1 MACGEQIVR
10 APQTGIFLDFTF
22 NCRYN
27 LNQAAM
33 GVRKMLQKTD
43 FKQKLYAEIEKLSPD
58 ELERIYKLVAL
69 VKSEFIDIADEE
81 RYLAEG
87 WQQAEQEATEAYQQG
102 GLKAYDS
109 VDAMIDD
116 ILAEVGE

>member
-1 MACGEQIVR
+1 
-10 APQTGIFLDFTF
+10 
-22 NCRYN
+22 
-27 LNQAAM
+27 
-33 GVRKMLQKTD
+33 MLQQTD
-43 FKQKLYAEIEKLSPD
+43 FKQKLWAEIEKLSPD

-81 RYLAEG
+81 RYLTEG
-87 WQQAEQEATEAYQQG
+87 WQQAEREATEAYQKG
-102 GLKAYDS
+102 GLVAYDS

>member
-58 ELERIYKLVAL
+58 ELERIYKLVVL
-69 VKSEFIDIADEE
+69 VKNEFIDITDEE
-81 RYLAEG
+81 CYLTDS
-87 WQQAEQEATEAYQQG
+87 WQQAEQEITKAYLQG
-102 GLKAYDS
+102 GLKTYDT
-109 VDAMIDD
+109 VDEMLSD
-116 ILAEVGE
+116 ILAEAGE